1 MFENTTSSIVFIVTG
16 NSNTPD
22 FGKRAIG
29 QAAMSNSFDIYNNK
43 FNFNIEVYLSELYTN
58 LCCSFNTYPLY
69 PSANFI

>member
-43 FNFNIEVYLSELYTN
+43 FKF
-58 LCCSFNTYPLY
+58 
-69 PSANFI
+69 